1 MTEWKVTEET
11 KAIFPY
17 WPAHLSSRQ
26 KEGIK
31 AVRKALREIAAG
43 RPGVHFKTDPKSSC
57 VWIRRIRSENGR
69 QWTIASAKVSLD
81 ILDDAIRIP
90 GDKFR
95 DRLERFL
102 KENGFEI

>member
-17 WPAHLSSRQ
+17 WPAHLSIGQ
-26 KEGIK
+26 KEGLK

-43 RPGVHFKTDPKSSC
+43 RRGVHFHTDPKSSC
-57 VWIRRIRSENGR
+57 VWIRAMKSENGR
-69 QWTIASAKVSLD
+69 QWTIASVKVSLD
-81 ILDDAIRIP
+81 ILDDAMRMP
-90 GDKFR
+90 REAFR
-95 DRLERFL
+95 ERLEKFL